1 MADSDHLRTTDPQ
14 RLRALAHPLRNEL
27 LGVLHTLGTAT
38 ATRCAEETG
47 ESVASCSFHLRM
59 LAKYG
64 FIEPAERQGREKPWR
79 VTSRSLTAS
88 ADFDDPASVHA
99 MREVS
104 ALVLEREAQRVRDWI
119 RRTDVEP
126 QEWVEA
132 STLATSSFWATAE
145 EMAEVSASLAGL
157 THRFKNRWDDPAHRP
172 AGARLVRLLGAVTA
186 DPASRAGPDG
196 ESAGS

>member
-1 MADSDHLRTTDPQ
+1 MADEDHLRVTDPQ

-27 LGVLHTLGTAT
+27 LDVLQTLGSAT
-38 ATRCAEETG
+38 ATRCAEVTG

-64 FIEPAERQGREKPWR
+64 FIEHAERHGREKPWR

-99 MREVS
+99 MREVA

-119 RRTDVEP
+119 RSADVEP

-132 STLATSSFWATAE
+132 STVATSSFWATAE
-145 EMAEVSASLAGL
+145 EMAEVSASLAAL
-157 THRFKNRWDDPAHRP
+157 TDRFKDRWGDPTRRP

-186 DPASRAGPDG
+186 DPARRAGVDG
-196 ESAGS
+196 KLAGS